1 MPSKKSARPSQRRMT
16 AQEEDRERIRKA
28 LRAAVKRERDIQ
40 VLSKKFRAA
49 MQRSNDGLQSLAV
62 DLAARARAL
71 EADQETRR
79 VLNG

>member
-1 MPSKKSARPSQRRMT
+1 MT